1 MADLKTEGNWDRVKG
16 RIRSVWGEIT
26 DDDVDRAAGDRQ
38 RLAGTIKEKTG
49 ETMDSITEKLDKLFA
64 NDDEE
69 KSSYRRR

>member
-1 MADLKTEGNWDRVKG
+1 MADLKTEGKWDRLKG

-49 ETMDSITEKLDKLFA
+49 ETMDSITQKLDKLFA

-69 KSSYRRR
+69 KSS